1 MMFFDLQSVR
11 NRGRSQHGGHA
22 LVLTLLILL
31 LTAAVAFGVLS
42 IGRHARVKEMTHFS
56 AQAGAESGASWIARS
71 LNTVSMNNNAMAQLI
86 VKAGIIEGLPT
97 AMDMYQKDL
106 KATQDLL
113 KQIDIKDL
121 PREWQPIDD
130 NTPIAKSYE
139 RLKQYT
145 HHELRIALNTQ
156 KYYAR
161 QLSENDLAAI
171 THVKPQKD
179 AKQPGAI
186 WQAIYALDEINQT
199 QLENLEVQAQLA
211 VLRGSVLDTTA
222 RQTEASALL
231 IPTDSPTVN
240 WQRGSF
246 DDFAPIIAKDHEY
259 AVTMG
264 YYDYAS
270 NPNIT
275 DLREL
280 TFEQPQKIKVYKNRA
295 GKCLASRIRA
305 SQPSPR
311 HHPRARQ
318 EQMPEAVKFAMPA
331 IQDMALLDTI
341 GPLLHR
347 LNNKRLINHLHAIN
361 ASFMAQLWPD
371 EKSPAKPVYDS
382 QWVTDMDKIYQ
393 IMDKDPQSIREIAF
407 ITVEAKSAV
416 PPTDPKYGN
425 AKNWALIHKATDTPL
440 QVEYFNYDKR
450 LDPRTWE
457 KLGMQEL
464 HPRLWREVWTQQIY
478 ADRSINVK
486 PLPAQPKNK
495 YPRQPIYRV
504 DDYLLI
510 GINVGKPVKLH
521 SPYNFPSDDAKPAPI
536 LYIQNEENKPATDEI
551 RRSVVAQNHVRS
563 LPWSNP
569 TSPTETASPLLSPYD
584 VSVSNSGN
592 FSFWFQGWMGRAV
605 SNDSPNLANAKPTN
619 VLEPLISSKLY
630 DSVLTELKAREAQQA
645 AQQVNEQPQEETE
658 VP

>member
-1 MMFFDLQSVR
+1 MFFDLQSVR
-11 NRGRSQHGGHA
+11 SRGRSQPTGHA
-22 LVLTLLILL
+22 VVLTLLILL

-71 LNTVSMNNNAMAQLI
+71 LNTVSMNNNAMAELI
-86 VKAGIIEGLPT
+86 VKAGVVEALPT

-106 KATQDLL
+106 KATQALL

-121 PREWQPIDD
+121 PRDWQPIDD
-130 NTPIAKSYE
+130 NNPIAKGFE
-139 RLKQYT
+139 RLKQFT
-145 HHELRIALNTQ
+145 NHELKIALNTQ

-171 THVKPQKD
+171 THVKPHGD
-179 AKQPGAI
+179 STQPGAI

-199 QLENLEVQAQLA
+199 QLENLEVQTQLS

-231 IPTDSPTVN
+231 IPTTTPTVN

-246 DDFAPIIAKDHEY
+246 DDFEPIISQDHEY
-259 AVTMG
+259 AVAMG

-275 DLREL
+275 NLREL
-280 TFEQPQKIKVYKNRA
+280 TFEQPQKIKTYKNRA
-295 GKCLASRIRA
+295 GQCLVSRIRA
-305 SQPSPR
+305 SQPKPDKHRSR
-311 HHPRARQ
+311 THS
-318 EQMPEAVKFAMPA
+318 EQMSESVKFAMPA
-331 IQDMALLDTI
+331 IKDMAILDTV

-361 ASFMAQLWPD
+361 ANFLADLWPN
-371 EKSPAKPVYDS
+371 EQSPAKPVYDS
-382 QWVTDMDKIYQ
+382 QWVTDMDTIYQ
-393 IMDKDPQSIREIAF
+393 IMDKQPQSIREIAF

-425 AKNWALIHKATDTPL
+425 AKNWAMVHETAETPL
-440 QVEYFNYDKR
+440 NVEYFKYDKR
-450 LDPRTWE
+450 LDPRTW
-457 KLGMQEL
+457 KKIGMEQL
-464 HPRLWREVWTQQIY
+464 HPRMWREVWTQQIY
-478 ADRSINVK
+478 ADRAINVK

-510 GINVGKPVKLH
+510 GINVGKEIKLQ
-521 SPYNFPSDDAKPAPI
+521 SPYNFPSEDAKPAPI
-536 LYIQNEENKPATDEI
+536 LYVQSEENKPATDEI
-551 RRSVVAQNHVRS
+551 RRSVVAQNHIRS

-584 VSVSNSGN
+584 VSVNNSGN

-605 SNDSPNLANAKPTN
+605 SNDTPNLANAKPTS

-630 DSVLTELKAREAQQA
+630 DSVLTELKARETQEA
-645 AQQVNEQPQEETE
+645 ADHVEDQPQEESE
-658 VP
+658 VQ